1 MKTALLL
8 ASFLI
13 IHWSCFSQDSTFVKS
28 FTAGSSVKVPIG
40 KKWCIEKAFISNGD
54 GYQIKIAKTNFKEEY
69 KASEQIVI
77 PYYIAEMELLTDRS
91 MLFYLVTIK
100 ESTERN

>member
-8 ASFLI
+8 ASIFI
-13 IHWSCFSQDSTFVKS
+13 IQWSCFAQDSTFVKS

-40 KKWCIEKAFISNGD
+40 KTWCIEKAFISNGD
-54 GYQIKIAKTNFKEEY
+54 GYQIKIAPSNFKAY
-69 KASEQIVI
+69 YQADDRINL

-91 MLFYLVTIK
+91 MLYYLVTFK
-100 ESTERN
+100 ESKAIN

>member
-8 ASFLI
+8 ASFFVSCL
-13 IHWSCFSQDSTFVKS
+13 SCFSQDSTFVKS

-40 KKWCIEKAFISNGD
+40 KTWCIEKAFISNGD
-54 GYQIKIAKTNFKEEY
+54 GYQIKIAPSNFKACYQTDER
-69 KASEQIVI
+69 INF

-100 ESTERN
+100 ESNELN